1 MADQHSRGQKQIA
14 VSSDQFCA
22 EEHLSVAVDPGR
34 VVSGASSGEQ
44 RRPICTICNRREALQ
59 EAADLISAL
68 PA

>member
-1 MADQHSRGQKQIA
+1 MADQHPRGQKQIA

-44 RRPICTICNRREALQ
+44 RRPICNRREALQ

>member
-34 VVSGASSGEQ
+34 VVSDA
-44 RRPICTICNRREALQ
+44 
-59 EAADLISAL
+59 
-68 PA
+68 